1 MKIFTFIRHMKGS
14 QFLIGFIFLISGYTA
29 FGQYSISGYLD
40 TPSGNKRV
48 YLSLLKYNEQNTIY
62 AEQVLMS
69 TLTDSSGYF
78 SFEGKLLSDKHAL
91 YRIHSRVDENEGVL
105 QMADH
110 EELKNLQNFVFSNQD
125 TIVFQKNSR
134 FWFSDYSN
142 TNPVDQEL
150 QEFNNYVSQL
160 NLELLSVTDF
170 QQKGQSS
177 AQLLSELKS
186 YAANKD
192 VHFLVTL
199 ILLSNVDQ
207 DVLKED
213 LNNNPEFYQRLQDN
227 LNGYYNNSGYA
238 TQFKELITDLSKV
251 EIQQDLEFYKRIAYI
266 LGAFSFILGIGVI
279 FLFVKL
285 KKQKYEGEP
294 NENINLTNQEERI
307 SELIIQDKS
316 NKEIAAELFISL
328 STVKTHIR
336 NIYAKLEV
344 ANRQEFVDKLKNY
357 SRRD

>member
-1 MKIFTFIRHMKGS
+1 M
-14 QFLIGFIFLISGYTA
+14 
-29 FGQYSISGYLD
+29 
-40 TPSGNKRV
+40 
-48 YLSLLKYNEQNTIY
+48 
-62 AEQVLMS
+62 
-69 TLTDSSGYF
+69 
-78 SFEGKLLSDKHAL
+78 
-91 YRIHSRVDENEGVL
+91 
-105 QMADH
+105 
-110 EELKNLQNFVFSNQD
+110 
-125 TIVFQKNSR
+125 
-134 FWFSDYSN
+134 
-142 TNPVDQEL
+142 
-150 QEFNNYVSQL
+150 
-160 NLELLSVTDF
+160 
-170 QQKGQSS
+170 
-177 AQLLSELKS
+177 
-186 YAANKD
+186 
-192 VHFLVTL
+192 TL